1 VQPGKSLLTL
11 ASAGETRITAQ
22 IDEKNLPYLK
32 VGAAAVASADAFP
45 DAKFNAALYYIAP
58 GVDAQRGAVEA
69 RFNVPEPPAHLRAD
83 MTLSIEIT
91 GSRKEQAL
99 VVPLEAVRSAGNGG
113 SAVLVANSDHA
124 TSRPVKLGLHG
135 DGKVEVAEGLQAGEQ
150 VILNAAIVPGT
161 RVRVHVVDPARVA
174 ERAS

>member
-1 VQPGKSLLTL
+1 
-11 ASAGETRITAQ
+11 
-22 IDEKNLPYLK
+22 
-32 VGAAAVASADAFP
+32 
-45 DAKFNAALYYIAP
+45 
-58 GVDAQRGAVEA
+58 
-69 RFNVPEPPAHLRAD
+69 

-124 TSRPVKLGLHG
+124 TSRPVKLGLRG